1 MEEENVQVN
10 NESKKFDL
18 KGFDYKKY
26 LPIAA
31 IVLAV
36 IVVIILAV
44 SLLGGGP
51 KKAVK
56 KYVSGLSTGNAK
68 KILKSVDPIGSAV
81 WGWAYDEDDFDK
93 EDYENF
99 VEEYEEYAEESAEY
113 LEEYEDKMEDMIDE
127 MEDEYDDYMNDYKSY
142 KVKIEEFK
150 KVEKLGKDLYVV
162 KAKISEKAVP
172 KDKDEDEID
181 ESDVQTFVVY
191 KNKIISGA
199 SAY

>member
-56 KYVSGLSTGNAK
+56 KYISGMSTGNAK
-68 KILKSVDPIGSAV
+68 KIFDSVDPIGSAV
-81 WGWAYDEDDFDK
+81 WYYDEDDFD
-93 EDYENF
+93 EDDYEEF
-99 VEEYEEYAEESAEY
+99 IEEYEEYADEY
-113 LEEYEDKMEDMIDE
+113 ADELEEYEEEMKDMIDE
-127 MEDEYDDYMNDYKSY
+127 MEDDYDDFINDYKSY
-142 KVKIEEFK
+142 KVKVEEFK
-150 KVEKLGKDLYVV
+150 KVEKIGKNLYVV
-162 KAKISEKAVP
+162 KAKISTQAKP
-172 KDKDEDEID
+172 KDKEDDEID
-181 ESDVQTFVVY
+181 ESEVMTFVVY

-199 SAY
+199 SI

>member
-56 KYVSGLSTGNAK
+56 KYISGMSTGNAK
-68 KILKSVDPIGSAV
+68 KIFDSVDPIGSAV
-81 WGWAYDEDDFDK
+81 WYYDEDDFD
-93 EDYENF
+93 EDDYEEF
-99 VEEYEEYAEESAEY
+99 IEEYEEYADEY
-113 LEEYEDKMEDMIDE
+113 ADELEEYEEEMKDMIDE
-127 MEDEYDDYMNDYKSY
+127 MEDDYDDFINDYKSY
-142 KVKIEEFK
+142 KVKVEEFK
-150 KVEKLGKDLYVV
+150 KVEKIGKNLYVV
-162 KAKISEKAVP
+162 KAKISTQAKP
-172 KDKDEDEID
+172 KDKEDDEID
-181 ESDVQTFVVY
+181 ESEVMTFVVY
-191 KNKIISGA
+191 KNKIIDGA
-199 SAY
+199 SVY